1 MGHKA
6 TVELCRIRRAYI
18 HDRHSGRAWQPS
30 PTRRFFASSTQAKVC
45 QYRNPQSHFVRA
57 DTAVRPYAEDLERVA
72 RCCTA
77 HPFCVGEI
85 LSISQA
91 VTIPAEQRD
100 ARWNVER
107 VGRKPK
113 A

>member
-1 MGHKA
+1 MA
-6 TVELCRIRRAYI
+6 ALPYAEIL
-18 HDRHSGRAWQPS
+18 
-30 PTRRFFASSTQAKVC
+30 ASSTEANIC
-45 QYRNPQSHFVRA
+45 QYRNRESHFVRA
-57 DTAVRPYAEDLERVA
+57 DTAVRPYAEDLERVV
-72 RCCTA
+72 RRWTA

-107 VGRKPK
+107 VGR
-113 A
+113 

>member
-1 MGHKA
+1 MKRQLRC
-6 TVELCRIRRAYI
+6 VVFVAYTFMNVTAG
-18 HDRHSGRAWQPS
+18 GRGS
-30 PTRRFFASSTQAKVC
+30 PPLHGDFFASSTQAKVC
-45 QYRNPQSHFVRA
+45 QYRNPQSHFGRA

-91 VTIPAEQRD
+91 VTIPAVQRD

-107 VGRKPK
+107 VGRKPT

>member
-1 MGHKA
+1 M
-6 TVELCRIRRAYI
+6 
-18 HDRHSGRAWQPS
+18 
-30 PTRRFFASSTQAKVC
+30 
-45 QYRNPQSHFVRA
+45 RA
-57 DTAVRPYAEDLERVA
+57 DTAVRPYADDLDCVA
-72 RCCTA
+72 KCWKA